1 MANLKKIIDKGKIDL
16 RKELLKPNK
25 FTNNDIDEAIQ
36 YLDKKQQAYVRKQNA
51 SVLDTQNQSNE
62 TFDNTF
68 VEMKE
73 MLSTYKNTNIIAG
86 PMQTDT
92 HKLMQSYLVGGKNKS
107 KKQRHFGKKKT
118 AKKRSKRN
126 TIKRRKM
133 KRTRK
138 MKGGSEASICEPKL
152 QSTCDCEE
160 GFIKLKKD
168 ENNLEE
174 DGNDK
179 NCLICQS
186 SLKDKIDIDDEEHR
200 VRGSVIYQLNCGNR
214 FHSYC
219 LHTYCDTD
227 ANVRK
232 LSHNT
237 NLDCPAGWNHKC
249 IDQNTAM
256 TLESFAGH
264 AEKMAL
270 EDGELYL
277 TSKYTGVPTE
287 VPTEV
292 PTRVSPPKKNRFSI
306 FRNR

>member
-1 MANLKKIIDKGKIDL
+1 MANLTKIIDKGKSDL
-16 RKELLKPNK
+16 RKELLKPDK
-25 FTNNDIDEAIQ
+25 FTNDDIDKAKQ

-68 VEMKE
+68 VEMKK
-73 MLSTYKNTNIIAG
+73 MLSTYKNTNTIAG
-86 PMQTDT
+86 LMQKDT
-92 HKLMQSYLVGGKNKS
+92 HTLVQSYLVGGKNKS

-138 MKGGSEASICEPKL
+138 IKGGSGGSSEASICEPKL
-152 QSTCDCEE
+152 QLTRDCEE
-160 GFIKLKKD
+160 GFIKLK
-168 ENNLEE
+168 E
-174 DGNDK
+174 DGNDI

-214 FHSYC
+214 LHSYC

-227 ANVRK
+227 KNVK
-232 LSHNT
+232 TLTGNT
-237 NLDCPAGWNHKC
+237 NLKCPSGLDHKC

-256 TLESFAGH
+256 TLDAFAG
-264 AEKMAL
+264 EPKIMAL
-270 EDGELYL
+270 DEGELYL
-277 TSKYTGVPTE
+277 TNDYTGVPT
-287 VPTEV
+287 
-292 PTRVSPPKKNRFSI
+292 KKN
-306 FRNR
+306 

>member
-1 MANLKKIIDKGKIDL
+1 MANLTKIIDKGKIDL

-25 FTNNDIDEAIQ
+25 FTNDDIDKAIQ

-138 MKGGSEASICEPKL
+138 IKGGSGGSVCETDKRDN
-152 QSTCDCEE
+152 CDCEE
-160 GFIKLKKD
+160 RFIKLK
-168 ENNLEE
+168 E
-174 DGNDK
+174 DGNDE
-179 NCLICQS
+179 NCTICQS

-200 VRGSVIYQLNCGNR
+200 VRGSIIYQIGCGNR

-227 ANVRK
+227 ANVK
-232 LSHNT
+232 NLVNNT
-237 NLDCPAGWNHKC
+237 NLLCPAGCGRAC
-249 IDQNTAM
+249 INQDTAM
-256 TLESFAGH
+256 TLDAFAGH

-277 TSKYTGVPTE
+277 TSKYTGVPT
-287 VPTEV
+287 
-292 PTRVSPPKKNRFSI
+292 KKNWFSI